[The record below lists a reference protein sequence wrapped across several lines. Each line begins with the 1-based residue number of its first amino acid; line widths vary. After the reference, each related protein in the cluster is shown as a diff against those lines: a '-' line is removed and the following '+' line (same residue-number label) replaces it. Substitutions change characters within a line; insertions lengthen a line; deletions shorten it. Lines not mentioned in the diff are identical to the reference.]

1 MKRVE
6 ILGAIEE
13 AAFLPGGTLNGNE
26 ALSSISNWDS
36 LTGSEFRLIVL
47 DRWQVPLSGAALVQ
61 CETVA
66 DIVGLLGSRVED

>member
-1 MKRVE
+1 MKRIE

-13 AAFLPGGTLNGNE
+13 AAFLSGGTLNGNE
-26 ALSSISNWDS
+26 ALSAISNWDS